1 MESERRTETAP
12 AALGAQWSA
21 LCQLLFD
28 VGAARQATAAAA
40 FRGAYQKPPEPKGV
54 EPQLPVRVAGYWFIY
69 TFLFLLL
76 FCGSSLALQVIFM
89 HFHFFAKHT

>member
-1 MESERRTETAP
+1 MESERRSETAP

-21 LCQLLFD
+21 LCQLLFDD

-54 EPQLPVRVAGYWFIY
+54 EPQLPVRVAGYWFSIY
-69 TFLFLLL
+69 VSIFCFFLLL
-76 FCGSSLALQVIFM
+76 FTRTSSHFYALSLFC
-89 HFHFFAKHT
+89 